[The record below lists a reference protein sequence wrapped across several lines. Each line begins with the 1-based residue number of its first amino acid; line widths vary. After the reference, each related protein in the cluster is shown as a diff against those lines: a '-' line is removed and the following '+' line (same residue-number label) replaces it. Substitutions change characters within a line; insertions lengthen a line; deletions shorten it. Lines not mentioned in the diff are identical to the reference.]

1 MTNLNLVKEF
11 SFGNGVSIQGLIL
24 NDVPV
29 FAAFEVARILGY
41 SNPHDAV
48 YSHCKRLIKLDSRCE
63 RDVEIIGFS
72 KATGITLIKESD
84 LYRLIMRSTLPE
96 AENFQDWVCEEVLPS
111 IRKHGKYE
119 IAPKAIQPK
128 AIQPKPE
135 TTIPQDTLL
144 ELEMLKQEIQTL
156 KEAAQPKPKAPPRY
170 TRVSPVYVVDEDS
183 GLEVIEW
190 RHFSAH
196 DVPEPIHQIY
206 ANLVSAIAGVKAGV
220 RALKVAGGTLIEI
233 PEIVHGKTGTFT
245 KLRRVVSE
253 LW

>member
-41 SNPHDAV
+41 KDPHSAV
-48 YSHCKRLIKLDSRCE
+48 HNHCKRLIKLNPCSHA
-63 RDVEIIGFS
+63 DVEIIGFS

-128 AIQPKPE
+128 VITPKPE
-135 TTIPQDTLL
+135 TLIPQDTLL
-144 ELEMLKQEIQTL
+144 ELEMLKLENQALREAV
-156 KEAAQPKPKAPPRY
+156 KEKPKRKPNYPR
-170 TRVSPVYVVDEDS
+170 V
-183 GLEVIEW
+183 
-190 RHFSAH
+190 
-196 DVPEPIHQIY
+196 EPIEVEQEDGTMETVWFHKGGSNIPCELYKNY
-206 ANLVSAIAGVKAGV
+206 ASLIRAVANVEALVETIKNEVS
-220 RALKVAGGTLIEI
+220 LQEI
-233 PEIVHGKTGTFT
+233 PEQVFGSKMKLT
-245 KLRRVVSE
+245 KLQYILSVF
-253 LW
+253 W